1 MNKPDEQFDQKLTQ
15 HYKERK
21 ARTTLTSDQQKA
33 LLNKATHT
41 KPKKFGFTL
50 QLTSLACA
58 LGVFAFI
65 VFDNNNV
72 INTEPKTV
80 LNSVFNTIDIHDYS
94 FIKTHEINQAGSYA
108 STFTEQKHALDNRLA
123 NDLRRHQQRHIEY
136 GTLVKVDNDWYIASC
151 NDEVLV
157 QIKHSLLSDLKGKH
171 AVESDLNTGD
181 MLAMA
186 HNGKGQII
194 ALKHAGIGENIC
206 RG

>member
-1 MNKPDEQFDQKLTQ
+1 MNKPDEPFDQKLTQ

-21 ARTTLTSDQQKA
+21 ARTTLTSDQQKV
-33 LLNKATHT
+33 LLKKSTQT

-80 LNSVFNTIDIHDYS
+80 LNTIDIHDYS
-94 FIKTHEINQAGSYA
+94 IIKTHEINQAGSYA
-108 STFTEQKHALDNRLA
+108 SSINEQKHALDSQLA

-136 GTLVKVDNDWYIASC
+136 GTLVKVDNDWFIASC
-151 NDEVLV
+151 HGEVLV

-171 AVESDLNTGD
+171 AVESNINTGD

-194 ALKHAGIGENIC
+194 ALKHAGAGVKVC
-206 RG
+206 RS

>member
-1 MNKPDEQFDQKLTQ
+1 MNKPDEPFDQKLTQ

-21 ARTTLTSDQQKA
+21 ARTTLTSDQQKV

-41 KPKKFGFTL
+41 KPKKIGFTL
-50 QLTSLACA
+50 QLISLACA

-65 VFDNNNV
+65 VFDNNNI

-80 LNSVFNTIDIHDYS
+80 LNSVLKTIDIHDYS
-94 FIKTHEINQAGSYA
+94 IIKTHEINPSGSYA
-108 STFTEQKHALDNRLA
+108 SSITEQKHALDSQFA

-136 GTLVKVDNDWYIASC
+136 GTLVKVDNDWYIVSC

-171 AVESDLNTGD
+171 AVESNINTGD

-194 ALKHAGIGENIC
+194 ALKHAGIGVKVC

>member
-21 ARTTLTSDQQKA
+21 ARTTLSASQKKA
-33 LLNKATHT
+33 LLNNASHK
-41 KPKKFGFTL
+41 KPSRLSFTL

-65 VFDNNNV
+65 VFDNSNG
-72 INTEPKTV
+72 INYAPKTV
-80 LNSVFNTIDIHDYS
+80 LNTIDIHNYS
-94 FIKTHEINQAGSYA
+94 IIKTHEITPSGSYTSA
-108 STFTEQKHALDNRLA
+108 ITEQKHALDTQHANSLRL
-123 NDLRRHQQRHIEY
+123 HQQRHLEY

-157 QIKHSLLSDLKGKH
+157 QIKQSLLSDLKGKH
-171 AVESDLNTGD
+171 AVERGLNTGD

-186 HNGKGQII
+186 HNGKGQIV
-194 ALKHAGIGENIC
+194 ALKHAGVGVRQC
-206 RG
+206 RA

>member
-1 MNKPDEQFDQKLTQ
+1 MNKPDEPFDQKLTQ

-21 ARTTLTSDQQKA
+21 ARTTLTSDQQKV

-41 KPKKFGFTL
+41 NPKKIGFTL
-50 QLTSLACA
+50 QLISLACA

-65 VFDNNNV
+65 VFDNNNT

-80 LNSVFNTIDIHDYS
+80 LNSVLKTIDIHDYS
-94 FIKTHEINQAGSYA
+94 IIKTHEINPSGSYA
-108 STFTEQKHALDNRLA
+108 SSITEQKHALDSQFA

-157 QIKHSLLSDLKGKH
+157 QIKRSLLSDLKGKH
-171 AVESDLNTGD
+171 AVESNINTGD

-194 ALKHAGIGENIC
+194 ALKHAGNGVRQC
-206 RG
+206 GA

>member
-1 MNKPDEQFDQKLTQ
+1 MNKPDEPFDQKLTQ

-21 ARTTLTSDQQKA
+21 ERTTLTSTQQKA
-33 LLNKATHT
+33 LLKKATHT
-41 KPKKFGFTL
+41 KLKKFGFTL

-65 VFDNNNV
+65 VFDNNDG
-72 INTEPKTV
+72 INHAPKTV
-80 LNSVFNTIDIHDYS
+80 LNTIDIHDYS
-94 FIKTHEINQAGSYA
+94 IIKTHEINQAGSYA
-108 STFTEQKHALDNRLA
+108 STFTEQKHALDSQLA

-157 QIKHSLLSDLKGKH
+157 QIKYSLLSDLKGKH

-194 ALKHAGIGENIC
+194 ALKHAGAGVRQC
-206 RG
+206 GA

>member
-1 MNKPDEQFDQKLTQ
+1 MNKPDEPFDQKLTQ

-21 ARTTLTSDQQKA
+21 ERTTLTSDQQKA
-33 LLNKATHT
+33 LLKKATHT

-80 LNSVFNTIDIHDYS
+80 HNTALNTIDIHDYS

-108 STFTEQKHALDNRLA
+108 SSINEQKHALDSQLA

-157 QIKHSLLSDLKGKH
+157 QIKQSLLSDLKGKH
-171 AVESDLNTGD
+171 AVESGLNTGD

-194 ALKHAGIGENIC
+194 ALKHAGAGVKMC